1 MRTDLSSNKFRFRL
15 DKGQDQMRMNF
26 GIALI
31 LVRVKFELAFAI
43 IDFQVAMIGSQF
55 VRSVYS
61 MQ

>member
-1 MRTDLSSNKFRFRL
+1 
-15 DKGQDQMRMNF
+15 MRMNF

-55 VRSVYS
+55 AEISL
-61 MQ
+61 

>member
-26 GIALI
+26 GIELI
-31 LVRVKFELAFAI
+31 LVRVKFELAFTI

-55 VRSVYS
+55 VEISL
-61 MQ
+61 